1 MRLRE
6 LNDLRSDVHDSLF
19 RLSTTSDCSLS
30 HQLNDLGD
38 VQHVARIQ
46 EAALMRPVPPLP
58 PAQQQLPTP
67 SSSSSS
73 SAPQNHHDKRREY
86 TASK

>member
-1 MRLRE
+1 M
-6 LNDLRSDVHDSLF
+6 NNLRSDVHDSLF

-58 PAQQQLPTP
+58 PAQQQQQQLPTP

-86 TASK
+86 TALK